1 MLKGLTLNS
10 ILRYLRG
17 WRKRSGI
24 WVKFEPVKCI
34 WIVKK

>member
-1 MLKGLTLNS
+1 MNT

-24 WVKFEPVKCI
+24 WVKYEPVKTHLVLI
-34 WIVKK
+34 RKK